1 MAGVVGQKQNGP
13 STTPLECA
21 RIGGHIDLYYSM
33 VKQQPPP
40 PVPEIDDDSDDTA
53 MTIAMTIALTRGI

>member
-1 MAGVVGQKQNGP
+1 MDP
-13 STTPLECA
+13 PTTPLECA

-40 PVPEIDDDSDDTA
+40 PVPEIDDDSDDNSD
-53 MTIAMTIALTRGI
+53 IDNQR